1 MDVLFVTADAGGNL
15 PPALGIA
22 REVVRRGGTARF
34 LGHEPQRAAIERA
47 GFRFET
53 VREGRPYDAAA
64 PRSTMSGLRDLTAVF
79 ADRGIGADAV
89 RLARAEPTDVVV
101 VDCLL
106 LGAIDVLVRSGLPT
120 VSLVHT
126 LWSFFQGEARGPVG
140 AILRLRGIR
149 MRPVLRSPAMSLV
162 TVRADFEPPARE
174 ALPAGVHHVGPVWQ
188 DTPVAAQ
195 PAAGRPRILVSLS
208 TTRFPGQDKTLQRIL
223 DALDGLDAEAIVTT
237 GPSIDP
243 ATLRAPGNATVHRY
257 LDHGEI
263 LPGTSLVIG
272 HGGHSTAAR
281 ALAHGIPLLVLPMH
295 PLMDQS
301 AIGQAV
307 VRHGAGRMLPKS
319 AGAGAI
325 RAAVTE
331 LLADGPHRAAAAR
344 LGDDIRGRDGAAVA
358 VDLVE
363 SLRNGGHARPGQ
375 RRDAEG
381 VAEGY
386 GQNA

>member
-1 MDVLFVTADAGGNL
+1 MDVLFVTLDAGGNL
-15 PPALGIA
+15 PPALAIA

-34 LGHEPQRAAIERA
+34 LGHEPQRAAVERA

-64 PRSTMSGLRDLTAVF
+64 PRGTASGLRDLTAVF
-79 ADRGIGADAV
+79 ADRGIGADAI

-106 LGAIDVLVRSGLPT
+106 LGTIDVLVRAGLPT

-126 LWSFFQGEARGPVG
+126 LWSYFQRAAHGPVG

-174 ALPAGVHHVGPVWQ
+174 APPSSVRHVGPVLQ
-188 DTPVAAQ
+188 DTPGAAEA
-195 PAAGRPRILVSLS
+195 AAGRPRILVSLS
-208 TTRFPGQDKTLQRIL
+208 TTRFPGQDRALQRIL
-223 DALDGLDAEAIVTT
+223 DALDGLDAEAVVTT
-237 GPSIDP
+237 GPTIDP
-243 ATLRAPGNATVHRY
+243 ATLRAPGNATVHRQ
-257 LDHGEI
+257 LDHGKI

-301 AIGQAV
+301 AIGRAV

-325 RAAVTE
+325 RAAATE

-344 LGDDIRGRDGAAVA
+344 LGEEIRGRDGAVVA
-358 VDLVE
+358 VDLLE
-363 SLRNGGHARPGQ
+363 TLRPGDRLRPE
-375 RRDAEG
+375 RRSDADR
-381 VAEGY
+381 
-386 GQNA
+386 